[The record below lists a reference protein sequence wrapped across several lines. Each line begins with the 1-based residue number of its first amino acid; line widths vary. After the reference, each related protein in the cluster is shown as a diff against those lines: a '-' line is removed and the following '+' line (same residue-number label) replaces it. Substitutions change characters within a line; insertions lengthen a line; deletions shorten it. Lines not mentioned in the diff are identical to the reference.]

1 MKNFQFTKEE
11 RLCSKKL
18 LTELFNNGS
27 SFLFYPFRIT
37 WLIHPSPQKYPAQIV
52 ISVPKRRFKKS
63 VDRNLI
69 KRRIKEAYRLQKA
82 TSLYPLLET
91 QQKQVLIAFNY
102 VGKEILDYQYLYEK
116 LSLAL
121 LNLAKQMNKQA

>member
-1 MKNFQFTKEE
+1 MKNFQLTKEE

-37 WLIHPSPQKYPAQIV
+37 WLINQTPQKYPAQIV

-82 TSLYPLLET
+82 TSLYPFLEN
-91 QQKQVLIAFNY
+91 QQKQVLVAFNY

-121 LNLAKQMNKQA
+121 LNLEKQMVK

>member
-1 MKNFQFTKEE
+1 MKNFQLTKEE

-37 WLIHPSPQKYPAQIV
+37 WLINQTPQKYPVQIV

-82 TSLYPLLET
+82 TSLYPFLEN
-91 QQKQVLIAFNY
+91 QQKQILVAFNY

-116 LSLAL
+116 LSVAL
-121 LNLAKQMNKQA
+121 LNLEKQMVK

>member
-1 MKNFQFTKEE
+1 MKNFQLTKEE

-37 WLIHPSPQKYPAQIV
+37 WLINQTPQKYPAQIV

-82 TSLYPLLET
+82 TSLYPFLEN

-121 LNLAKQMNKQA
+121 LNLEKQMVK

>member
-37 WLIHPSPQKYPAQIV
+37 WLINPQPQKFPAQIV
-52 ISVPKRRFKKS
+52 VSVPKKRFKRS
-63 VDRNLI
+63 VDRNLL
-69 KRRIKEAYRLQKA
+69 KRRIKEAYRLQKSH
-82 TSLYPLLET
+82 TFYPFLET
-91 QQKQVLIAFNY
+91 QQKQILVAFSY
-102 VGKEILDYQYLYEK
+102 VGKEILDYAYLHQK

-121 LNLAKQMNKQA
+121 INLEKQIK